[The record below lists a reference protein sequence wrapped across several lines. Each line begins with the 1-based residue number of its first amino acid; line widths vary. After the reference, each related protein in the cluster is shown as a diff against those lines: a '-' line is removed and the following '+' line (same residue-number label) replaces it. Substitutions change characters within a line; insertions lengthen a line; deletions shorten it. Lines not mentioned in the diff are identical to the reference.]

1 MQKEQLYRQIINE
14 IRTLVRD
21 CDDSIANYANASAL
35 LYHSL
40 PDINWAGFYFFRNGR
55 LVLGP
60 FQGKPACIYIAPG
73 KGVCGTAFSAKK
85 TLLVNDVH
93 QFPGHIPCDAES
105 RSEIVLPLFRRD
117 SVYGVLDIDS
127 PLKARFDQDDAK
139 HLESIAAILAKKQAE
154 TNIDGLW

>member
-1 MQKEQLYRQIINE
+1 
-14 IRTLVRD
+14 
-21 CDDSIANYANASAL
+21 
-35 LYHSL
+35 
-40 PDINWAGFYFFRNGR
+40 
-55 LVLGP
+55 
-60 FQGKPACIYIAPG
+60 G